1 MMQDDENKKSD
12 MVCIVPAHPGWF
24 VGLFVD
30 RHGESGEGFVYD
42 PIVAWEMTRERNWY
56 HEPSGRSGTFV
67 HYNVMPITC
76 EGLIDDDTQ
85 GGNWLIKRPDGRLDI
100 PLNRT
105 FETEA
110 QAIAYF
116 RKQID
121 AAAAQ
126 AARLKKEMA

>member
-1 MMQDDENKKSD
+1 MPMMQDDQHKKSN

-30 RHGESGEGFVYD
+30 RHGEHEAGFVYD
-42 PIVAWEMTRERNWY
+42 PIIAWEVKRERSFY
-56 HEPSGRSGTFV
+56 HRISGRSGTFV
-67 HYNVMPITC
+67 HCIVMPITC

-85 GGNWLIKRPDGRLDI
+85 GGNWVIKRPDGTLDS
-100 PLNRT
+100 PGDRT

-116 RKQID
+116 RERVD
-121 AAAAQ
+121 AAAA
-126 AARLKKEMA
+126 ALA